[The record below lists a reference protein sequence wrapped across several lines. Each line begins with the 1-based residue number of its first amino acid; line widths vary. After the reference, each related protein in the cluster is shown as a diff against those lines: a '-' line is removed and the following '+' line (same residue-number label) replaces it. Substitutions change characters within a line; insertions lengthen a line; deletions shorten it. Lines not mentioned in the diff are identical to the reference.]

1 MPINMSLVKK
11 PDGGSHRVSCRRGV
25 FFLSLL
31 GLFMSTFRK
40 TGDYSVALTALT
52 ASVSVSSQA
61 TTTDQELPY
70 KPSPVE
76 DYIVKHTAELGW
88 SILPPNVVET
98 CNVWK
103 NREATPFHTE
113 LVAYTSEVKAY
124 YDKFD
129 AFKLPAGVA
138 DIRRHIE
145 SSGSDSC
152 NLVDLNLPSIF
163 GSGQLT
169 QTRSGWVEPL
179 LPPMRHP
186 HLCTATED
194 IWTEL
199 MSIKYLVHDWGHMC
213 RRLKPR
219 ARTVFIDMGASLQF
233 HGNLPSPALELL
245 EQYRK
250 MGFVFDHIYGYEMR
264 VHNPDDVFKA
274 LPPQYLSAF
283 HWINCGVSSE
293 LDHLHNPWNLLL
305 EHYNEDDFVVVK
317 LDIDTPA
324 IEKALAD
331 QLFNNPRLFKMV
343 DQFYFEH
350 HVNQME
356 LAGHWGGTNE
366 SVEASFRFFSG
377 LRERG
382 VAAHFWV

>member
-1 MPINMSLVKK
+1 MASPMKK
-11 PDGGSHRVSCRRGV
+11 PGEGSDRLSYIRGV
-25 FFLSLL
+25 FFLALL
-31 GLFMSTFRK
+31 GLVMSACRR
-40 TGDYSVALTALT
+40 TGDYSVALT
-52 ASVSVSSQA
+52 SMNVSRSASSQSA
-61 TTTDQELPY
+61 MTDQELPY
-70 KPSPVE
+70 KPAPVE

-88 SILPPNVVET
+88 SILPPSLVET
-98 CNVWK
+98 CSIWK
-103 NREATPFHTE
+103 NRESTPFHNE
-113 LVAYTSEVKAY
+113 LMAYATEVKTY
-124 YDKFD
+124 YEQLD
-129 AFKLPAGVA
+129 AFTLPGDVT
-138 DIRRHIE
+138 DIRRHKE
-145 SSGSDSC
+145 SSGSDGC
-152 NLVDLNLPSIF
+152 NLVDFNLPSIF

-186 HLCTATED
+186 HLCIATTD

-199 MSIKYLVHDWGHMC
+199 ISLKYLVHDWGHMC

-233 HGNLPSPALELL
+233 HGNTPSPALELL

-264 VHNPDDVFKA
+264 MHNPDDVFNA
-274 LPPQYLSAF
+274 LPPQYRSAF

-293 LDHLHNPWNLLL
+293 LDHKHNPWNLLL
-305 EHYNEDDFVVVK
+305 EHYNEDDFIVVK

-331 QLFNNPRLFKMV
+331 QLFNNPRLVKMV

-350 HVNQME
+350 HVNQKE
-356 LAGHWGGTNE
+356 LAGNWGPTNE